1 MVLWLF
7 ALPHLRP
14 DLILRASQA
23 FCSISLLL
31 IFCLPC
37 LRRFSYEL
45 FLRVH
50 QLLSVSI
57 LYGTWKHTHKETG
70 FSRFYVL
77 GLTAF
82 LMTTTFLQTVVV
94 LTRHRFFFHG
104 APQARVRRINAAV
117 CVDIFS
123 PCPIS
128 FEAGQFINLCIPGL
142 SVFSFLQSHPFVVVA
157 TRPEQKGVNI
167 QLMVE
172 PQHGW
177 TSRLTRNAMS
187 RQSYATFFSGPHG
200 KPVPMNQYG
209 TVVMVASGWGIMA
222 QIPHLQHIILSFN
235 NSSSRTRRIHLI
247 WQMENISTYGYQ
259 DRSKDWD

>member
-7 ALPHLRP
+7 ALPHFRP
-14 DLILRASQA
+14 DMILRASQA
-23 FCSISLLL
+23 FSSISLLL
-31 IFCLPC
+31 ILCLPC

-50 QLLSVSI
+50 QLLAVST
-57 LYGTWKHTHKETG
+57 LYGTWKHTRKGTA

-82 LMTTTFLQTVVV
+82 LMTTAFLQTVVV

-104 APQARVRRINAAV
+104 VPQARVRRMNAAV
-117 CVDIFS
+117 CIDIFS

-128 FEAGQFINLCIPGL
+128 FDAGQFINLCIPGL
-142 SVFSFLQSHPFVVVA
+142 SVLSFLQSHPFVVVA
-157 TRPEQKGVNI
+157 TRPEQRGVSI

-172 PQHGW
+172 PLHGW
-177 TSRLTRNAMS
+177 TSRLTRKAMA
-187 RQSYATFFSGPHG
+187 RQSYAAFFSGPHG
-200 KPVPMNQYG
+200 KPIPVNEYG

-222 QIPHLQHIILSFN
+222 QIPHLQHIIRSFN
-235 NSSSRTRRIHLI
+235 NSSTRTRRIHLI
-247 WQMENISTYGYQ
+247 WQLEHISTYRCQ
-259 DRSKDWD
+259 DRLTD